1 MKKRLK
7 KLTIHRETLQ
17 RMTPQR
23 MEEVQGGAL
32 TVPTRICPGPSYQD
46 PCATWEPV
54 DSACRV
60 C

>member
-17 RMTPQR
+17 RISPDLLKA
-23 MEEVQGGAL
+23 VDGAFMS
-32 TVPTRICPGPSYQD
+32 RDWICPGPSYQS
-46 PCATWEPV
+46 PCETWENA
-54 DSACRV
+54 DSFCRV